1 MLGPDLI
8 IAPVLAPGLTA
19 RAVYLPKGRW
29 YRWNAAS
36 VLSAVPRSGAKSKD
50 AHLAKHPSTSA
61 LRASAQDAYDGP
73 AHIAADAPLDELPIF
88 VRAGAVIPMW
98 PLAQHTG
105 AIDRADVTL
114 HIWSGDGRFDLYED
128 DGVSRSYLRGEY
140 WVTAVRVRTKG
151 DTVTVTFNRL
161 KGRPLKFQLHS
172 MAKARVTLDG
182 SPLAARR
189 NIIGITG
196 DGKPHTLII
205 TKV

>member
-1 MLGPDLI
+1 
-8 IAPVLAPGLTA
+8 
-19 RAVYLPKGRW
+19 
-29 YRWNAAS
+29 
-36 VLSAVPRSGAKSKD
+36 
-50 AHLAKHPSTSA
+50 
-61 LRASAQDAYDGP
+61 
-73 AHIAADAPLDELPIF
+73 
-88 VRAGAVIPMW
+88 MW

-105 AIDRADVTL
+105 AINRVDVTL
-114 HIWSGDGRFDLYED
+114 HIWPGDGRFSLYED
-128 DGVSRSYLRGEY
+128 DGASRAYARGEY